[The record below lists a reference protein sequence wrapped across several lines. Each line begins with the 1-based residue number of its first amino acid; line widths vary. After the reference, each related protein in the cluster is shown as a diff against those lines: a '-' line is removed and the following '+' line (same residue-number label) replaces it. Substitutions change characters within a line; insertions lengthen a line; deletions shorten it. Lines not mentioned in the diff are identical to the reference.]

1 MVHHEFVPR
10 GRSITAAY
18 HIEVLTR
25 LRENVRRRRPQKW
38 KDGWILHHD
47 NAPSHTAMAVQQF
60 LAVKENHTHAA
71 AFLYSPGLAPC
82 DFWLF
87 PKLKKGLR
95 SRRFATS
102 DDIKENAE
110 AGLRAI
116 KKTILKNVSK
126 LGKSNGA
133 SFIVKFREL
142 FECTSYL
149 AYHCLLAYRYFYK
162 LSCLKCWHKRCIL
175 HVESH
180 GGQINMRKKLQ
191 SS

>member
-18 HIEVLTR
+18 HTEVLTR

-47 NAPSHTAMAVQQF
+47 NTPSHTAMAVQQS
-60 LAVKENHTHAA
+60 LAEKKNHTHAA
-71 AFLYSPGLAPC
+71 ASLYFPDLAPC

-87 PKLKKGLR
+87 LKLKTRLR
-95 SRRFATS
+95 NRRFVTV

-116 KKTILKNVSK
+116 NKTILKNVSK
-126 LGKSNGA
+126 LGK
-133 SFIVKFREL
+133 
-142 FECTSYL
+142 TD
-149 AYHCLLAYRYFYK
+149 
-162 LSCLKCWHKRCIL
+162 
-175 HVESH
+175 
-180 GGQINMRKKLQ
+180 
-191 SS
+191 